1 MLYLETSRN
10 PMKIKSQTI
19 RIAFWIL
26 LGVAISITSLAL
38 TRPLPLTGEATA
50 TPTVLTDD
58 IVSAAEAIEDAGSTD
73 GIMLVAV
80 VIVLIVIIPILL
92 KRGSW
97 SNGKRK

>member
-1 MLYLETSRN
+1 
-10 PMKIKSQTI
+10 MKIKSQTI

-38 TRPLPLTGEATA
+38 TRPLPGEATA